1 MKEVNS
7 VLDFGGGAI
16 FERINHE
23 LKEIIDNIRSR
34 DTDDKPRTLT
44 IKMSIKPT
52 NNRTQLAINTTVNK
66 TLRPTQPVDTQ
77 VFMQEVAGRIQA
89 YENDGLLD
97 GQKDIFGNVH
107 QTKYIDLG
115 DKPQEV
121 NTNE

>member
-16 FERINHE
+16 FERINRE
-23 LKEIIDNIRSR
+23 LKEIIDNIKSS

-52 NNRTQLAINTTVNK
+52 NNRTQLAINTTVSK

-77 VFMQEVAGRIQA
+77 VFMQEVAGKIQA
-89 YENDGLLD
+89 YENDGLMD
-97 GQKDIFGNVH
+97 GQMDIFGKIH
-107 QTKYIDLG
+107 ETKFIELG
-115 DKPQEV
+115 SKPQE
-121 NTNE
+121 EK